1 MPVEPREQVTHITGS
16 QRATGGT
23 PGLDGRRQPSLG
35 GTSRMSR
42 ETHVR
47 ICEGLGVKFRG
58 PTRRD
63 QPWSSLPRQSFGAS
77 SLVRGS
83 ANLAEIS
90 SCPDLLEARFLPVTG
105 LIRVRDS
112 GVSLII
118 LLKSAPVR
126 FFQLLLFMS
135 LRRSFLTKTK
145 LSVRLRFRLFARNP
159 MCRAES
165 LAKHVSIQQDESMTF
180 PYFTSRQVFRSALLF
195 FFLLAV
201 LAASSGKSV
210 KMITSWLNPNYEGQ
224 TFHRI
229 LVIGVA
235 QNLEVRADFED
246 EMAAQITRQGIETIP
261 GNHILLRPDANV
273 KLDLDYLRGQIRDNH
288 IDAVV
293 VSRLLKVDKKVTIV
307 PSSTYIAP
315 YPYYYSFY
323 GYLGAVYPMVYD
335 PGYTREDTTVSVET
349 NVYATSK
356 PDGDLV
362 WNGVSKS
369 FNPKSAKKIADGL
382 VKEVPKQ
389 MEKDGL
395 LPKKV
400 P

>member
-1 MPVEPREQVTHITGS
+1 MKS
-16 QRATGGT
+16 C
-23 PGLDGRRQPSLG
+23 GL
-35 GTSRMSR
+35 
-42 ETHVR
+42 
-47 ICEGLGVKFRG
+47 
-58 PTRRD
+58 
-63 QPWSSLPRQSFGAS
+63 
-77 SLVRGS
+77 
-83 ANLAEIS
+83 
-90 SCPDLLEARFLPVTG
+90 
-105 LIRVRDS
+105 
-112 GVSLII
+112 
-118 LLKSAPVR
+118 
-126 FFQLLLFMS
+126 
-135 LRRSFLTKTK
+135 RSTY
-145 LSVRLRFRLFARNP
+145 R
-159 MCRAES
+159 
-165 LAKHVSIQQDESMTF
+165 LAKHISVQQDECMTF
-180 PYFTSRQVFRSALLF
+180 PDFTRRLVFRSALLS

-201 LAASSGKSV
+201 LAAISGKST
-210 KMITSWLNPNYEGQ
+210 KMINSWFNPNYEGQ
-224 TFHRI
+224 TFHKI

-246 EMAAQITRQGIETIP
+246 EMAAQIARPGIETIP
-261 GNHILLRPDANV
+261 GNHILLRPDPDV

-288 IDAVV
+288 VDAVV
-293 VSRLLKVDKKVTIV
+293 VSRLLKVDKKVTSV
-307 PSSTYIAP
+307 PSSTYMAP

-369 FNPKSAKKIADGL
+369 FNPKSAKKVADGL

-400 P
+400 LSN